1 MTNPLLELETLGQSV
16 WLDDIDR
23 GQLRSGL
30 FERLIATDGLSGA
43 TGNPTIFEH
52 AITHSSTYDEQMR
65 HLLREGKSAQE
76 TYESLA
82 MSDVQMVADLLRPT
96 YEYTGGQTGFVSIEV
111 SPYLAHNTQG
121 TLSEVRRFW
130 QSIQRP
136 NLMVKIPSTPAGIP
150 AIRQALAE
158 GININITL
166 IFSLDNYRQVVEAYL
181 GALEER
187 ATSGQ
192 DISHMAS
199 VASFFVSRV
208 DVLVDKLLEDKI
220 KTTSQSGE
228 QQRLRELQGKT
239 AIANARLAYQEFLRL
254 FSGPRF
260 AFLKQRGARV
270 QQPLWASTSTKNP
283 AYRDVLYVEELIGPN
298 TVNTMPLPTIECFR
312 EHGHARLSIEDQLP
326 QAKAQL
332 AALADVGIHYDEI
345 TRQLQEE
352 GVQKFIDSF
361 QKLFACIDNKRKM
374 LQQK

>member
-1 MTNPLLELETLGQSV
+1 MTNPLLELETLGQNV

-30 FERLIATDGLSGA
+30 FERLIDEDGLSGA

-52 AITHSSTYDEQMR
+52 AITHSSTYDEQMQQ
-65 HLLREGKSAQE
+65 LLREGKGAQQI
-76 TYESLA
+76 YEALA
-82 MSDVQMVADLLRPT
+82 MSDVQTVADLLRPT
-96 YEYTGGQTGFVSIEV
+96 YEHTGGQTGFVSIEV
-111 SPYLAHNTQG
+111 SPYLAHDTEK

-130 QSIQRP
+130 HSIQRP
-136 NLMVKIPSTPAGIP
+136 NLMVKIPATPAGIP

-166 IFSLDNYRQVVEAYL
+166 IFSLDSYRQVVEAYL

-187 ATSGQ
+187 TTRGQ
-192 DISHMAS
+192 DIGRIAS

-208 DVLVDKLLEDKI
+208 DVLVDKLLEEKI
-220 KTTSQSGE
+220 KVSHQGGE
-228 QQRLRELQGKT
+228 QQHLRELQGKT
-239 AIANARLAYQEFLRL
+239 AIANARLAYQDFIRL

-298 TVNTMPLPTIECFR
+298 TVNTMPLPTIDSFR
-312 EHGHARLSIEDQLP
+312 EHGRVRLSIDDQLP

-332 AALADVGIHYDEI
+332 AALADVGLHYDEI

-361 QKLFACIDNKRKM
+361 QKLFACIDNKRKT
-374 LQQK
+374 LQQG